1 MEPSLWNVIEGLVI
15 AGVAGLFGWMSKIQ
29 SRQSQLERTMYAEFV
44 TKADLADIK
53 KDMDKNFD
61 KLEAKL
67 DKLLELRG

>member
-1 MEPSLWNVIEGLVI
+1 MN
-15 AGVAGLFGWMSKIQ
+15 KIQ
-29 SRQSQLERTMYAEFV
+29 SRQSALEKTMYAEFV
-44 TKADLADIK
+44 TKTDLADMK